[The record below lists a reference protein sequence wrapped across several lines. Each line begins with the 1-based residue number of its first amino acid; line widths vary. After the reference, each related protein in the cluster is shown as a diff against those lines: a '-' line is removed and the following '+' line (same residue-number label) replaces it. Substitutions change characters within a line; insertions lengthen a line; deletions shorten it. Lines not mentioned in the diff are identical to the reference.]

1 MGNKVLSQP
10 GEVMTISAGIS
21 KKQSNLRK
29 RTKALVWFL
38 VVFLAAIVMLG
49 FFFGE
54 RAVVTDFSR
63 KNLQPCIPYIFG
75 TDWMGRDMFARTL
88 KGLSGSILI
97 GVLASG
103 VSAVIA
109 LVLGTMAATLGKKAD
124 ALITWLI
131 DLMMGVPHI
140 VLLVLISYALG
151 KGFWGVTIGVA
162 VTHWPSLCRV
172 LRSEILQIRESVY
185 IGIARQLGKSP
196 WYIARVHIFPQ
207 ILPQFL
213 VGLILLFPH
222 AILHEASITFL
233 GFGLS
238 PEKPA
243 IGIILSES
251 MSYLSTGK
259 WWLALFPGLSLVLV
273 VVLFDRIGNGLRMLL
288 DPASA
293 HL

>member
-1 MGNKVLSQP
+1 MDNS
-10 GEVMTISAGIS
+10 ETIPILTEASV
-21 KKQSNLRK
+21 KHTNMRK
-29 RTKALVWFL
+29 RTIYLVIFSL
-38 VVFLAAIVMLG
+38 VFLMVVTLSG
-49 FFFGE
+49 FFLE
-54 RAVVTDFSR
+54 EKAMEADFSR
-63 KNLQPCIPYIFG
+63 KNLLPCISYLFG

-88 KGLSGSILI
+88 KGLSTSILI
-97 GVLASG
+97 GILASG

-109 LVLGTMAATLGKKAD
+109 LVLAALAAILGKKAD
-124 ALITWLI
+124 AVITWLI
-131 DLMMGVPHI
+131 DLMMGIPHI

-162 VTHWPSLCRV
+162 VTHWPSLSRV
-172 LRSEILQIRESVY
+172 LRGEILQVKESTY
-185 IGIARQLGKSP
+185 IGVAKQLGKGP
-196 WYIARVHIFPQ
+196 FYIAVKHIFPQ
-207 ILPQFL
+207 IFPQFL

-243 IGIILSES
+243 IGVILSES

-259 WWLALFPGLSLVLV
+259 WWLALFPGISLVVV
-273 VVLFDRIGNGLRMLL
+273 VVLFDRIGTGLRTIL

-293 HL
+293 HT